1 MTRKSDPFDLVGLIT
16 PPVLSSIKAVGC
28 RQFNET
34 QTTRRFCSATAPTEG
49 RFKDHECALFNDDT
63 SATVTATI
71 EEHTFMEIGFTL
83 AVLPI
88 GPATPYAVIL
98 YSPRARVSPEAPS
111 DDSPSF
117 LVVPYTDYWTV
128 LTQEEDVYL
137 SGPSAITF
145 YPSTSSSS
153 ASSTTIGSVL
163 ITFSYSSFAVG
174 CYSQVVTYDWLSLV
188 GVLGGAAAFC
198 CAAPSDDS
206 PSFLVVPYTDYWTV
220 LTQEEDVYLSGPSAI
235 AFYPSTSSSSA
246 SSTTIG
252 SVLITFS
259 YSSFAVGCYSQVV
272 TYDWLSLVGVL
283 GGAAAFC
290 CAVHEIVMFMFSK
303 SLTCCC
309 PDLAKR
315 FNDDE
320 EDDEEEEGEGEK
332 PKASSSR
339 SVKTTRKGMG
349 AAKKGDGDDSDDDDD
364 EDEQEAAARSLQE
377 VGLMHHGFHRG
388 DLVAAMYDDYGR
400 SLSSERLPLL

>member
-1 MTRKSDPFDLVGLIT
+1 MWTVGYTVGDMMYIAQTTADQRRANWFSKALWVLLLLCFLAYTGYQVYLSYLSYTNPDWSAGVKFSESLDFPTVLVCPMTRKSDPFD
-16 PPVLSSIKAVGC
+16 IKAVGC

-34 QTTRRFCSATAPTEG
+34 QTTRRFCSATAVRPTEG

-198 CAAPSDDS
+198 CA
-206 PSFLVVPYTDYWTV
+206 
-220 LTQEEDVYLSGPSAI
+220 
-235 AFYPSTSSSSA
+235 
-246 SSTTIG
+246 
-252 SVLITFS
+252 
-259 YSSFAVGCYSQVV
+259 
-272 TYDWLSLVGVL
+272 
-283 GGAAAFC
+283 
-290 CAVHEIVMFMFSK
+290 VHEIVMFMFSK

-320 EDDEEEEGEGEK
+320 EDNEEEEGEGEK

-364 EDEQEAAARSLQE
+364 DEDEQEAAARSLQE
-377 VGLMHHGFHRG
+377 VGLMHHGFNRG